1 MKYTTLYTLI
11 LGLFSIGW
19 TDCPE
24 DFMERM
30 QRPGH
35 SEIQL
40 SKVMISGRVLDESGF
55 PLAGA
60 TIQEK
65 ETANGAIA
73 GSEGKFTLV
82 GYQLPAAW
90 MEKTKV
96 LKRAQL
102 SFSGRNL
109 FFFYKKAPFDPDLVL
124 STGNDN
130 QGIEVYGMP
139 TTRSWGFSL
148 KCEF

>member
-1 MKYTTLYTLI
+1 
-11 LGLFSIGW
+11 
-19 TDCPE
+19 
-24 DFMERM
+24 MERM

>member
-1 MKYTTLYTLI
+1 MKGFYKNVVGGRAGVTEYYMYDATNIRLR
-11 LGLFSIGW
+11 
-19 TDCPE
+19 E
-24 DFMERM
+24 
-30 QRPGH
+30 
-35 SEIQL
+35 L
-40 SKVMISGRVLDESGF
+40 S
-55 PLAGA
+55 
-60 TIQEK
+60 
-65 ETANGAIA
+65 
-73 GSEGKFTLV
+73 V

-90 MEKTKV
+90 MEKTIV

>member
-24 DFMERM
+24 EFIECM

-40 SKVMISGRVLDESGF
+40 SKVTISGRVLDENGF

-73 GSEGKFTLV
+73 YSEGKFTLV
-82 GYQLPAAW
+82 VACNALCFVYWLHFPGY
-90 MEKTKV
+90 
-96 LKRAQL
+96 
-102 SFSGRNL
+102 
-109 FFFYKKAPFDPDLVL
+109 
-124 STGNDN
+124 
-130 QGIEVYGMP
+130 
-139 TTRSWGFSL
+139 
-148 KCEF
+148 

>member
-1 MKYTTLYTLI
+1 MWL
-11 LGLFSIGW
+11 
-19 TDCPE
+19 
-24 DFMERM
+24 
-30 QRPGH
+30 H
-35 SEIQL
+35 SYGD
-40 SKVMISGRVLDESGF
+40 KDGGNF
-55 PLAGA
+55 G
-60 TIQEK
+60 
-65 ETANGAIA
+65 G
-73 GSEGKFTLV
+73 
-82 GYQLPAAW
+82 
-90 MEKTKV
+90 
-96 LKRAQL
+96 KRAQL